1 MSDEQHAP
9 EEADAV
15 ALLLAHLR
23 GDEQG
28 VYAMINMVGC
38 ERLFAVTVGFLV
50 DQVVGRDELAAWLAR
65 WQRRRLS

>member
-15 ALLLAHLR
+15 ALLLAHL
-23 GDEQG
+23 
-28 VYAMINMVGC
+28 GC